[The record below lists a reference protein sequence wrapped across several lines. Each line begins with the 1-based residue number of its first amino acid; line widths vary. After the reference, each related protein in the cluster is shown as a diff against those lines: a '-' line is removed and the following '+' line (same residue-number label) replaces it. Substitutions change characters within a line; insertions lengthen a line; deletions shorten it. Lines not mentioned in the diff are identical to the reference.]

1 MLKKAHLT
9 VAEIENP
16 DARLRVRD
24 QIRFLNLVAAAVQDD
39 FLGFH
44 LAQPFDLRELGWLYY
59 VLASSDMMGDAL
71 KRGARYSSI
80 VNEGIS
86 LKYIENDDVA
96 VTIDYVGVSRHLDRH
111 QMEFM
116 MTMLVRLNRQLTGL
130 RVVPSR
136 VRFTHHRESTAPEF
150 AEFFGN
156 DVEFGAAVDEIVF
169 ATAIKTMPVVSADP
183 YLSKLLISYFDDALS
198 RRPAN
203 RSSFRSSVEN
213 TIVPLLPHGKGRA
226 GEIAPRLGLSQ
237 RTFARRL
244 SLEGHT
250 FSEVLEKLRSDL
262 AERYLTDESLSIS
275 KIAWLLGY
283 QEVSAFTHAFKRWTG
298 KTPREARAQIS
309 PERLP
314 AKRSNSGVAVS
325 PSGSPSGLL
334 GAVVQLL
341 GARNEM
347 LGGGL
352 RVFEIVA
359 TTAIERQSGHVAIQ
373 LQPEKTVSSRAALR
387 KIDQTH
393 FIVAVAFERNGLRAI
408 AILRHERETDI
419 GIVEMP
425 QRSVSLGQ
433 SRT

>member
-1 MLKKAHLT
+1 VHDPEATHSDALPTASGGITRLAYAHAKQSGVELEPILKKAHL
-9 VAEIENP
+9 ALHDIENA

-24 QIRFLNLVAAAVQDD
+24 QIRFLNLVAVALQDD

-44 LAQPFDLRELGWLYY
+44 LAQPADLREMGWLYY
-59 VLASSDMMGDAL
+59 VAASSDVMGDAL

-80 VNEGIS
+80 VNEGIC
-86 LKYIENDDVA
+86 LKCVENGDVA

-111 QMEFM
+111 QMEFL
-116 MTMLVRLNRQLTGL
+116 MTTLVRLCRQLTGL
-130 RVVPSR
+130 RLVPSR
-136 VRFTHHRESTAPEF
+136 MSFTHHRESTSPEF

-156 DVEFGAAVDEIVF
+156 DVVFGAAIDEVVF
-169 ATAIKTMPVVSADP
+169 ATAVKTTPVVSADP

-198 RRPAN
+198 RRPAS

-244 SLEGHT
+244 SMEGHT

-298 KTPREARAQIS
+298 RTPREARAQIS
-309 PERLP
+309 SGRLP
-314 AKRSNSGVAVS
+314 AKRSV
-325 PSGSPSGLL
+325 
-334 GAVVQLL
+334 
-341 GARNEM
+341 
-347 LGGGL
+347 
-352 RVFEIVA
+352 
-359 TTAIERQSGHVAIQ
+359 
-373 LQPEKTVSSRAALR
+373 
-387 KIDQTH
+387 
-393 FIVAVAFERNGLRAI
+393 
-408 AILRHERETDI
+408 
-419 GIVEMP
+419 
-425 QRSVSLGQ
+425 
-433 SRT
+433 

>member
-1 MLKKAHLT
+1 MHDAEAALRDALPTASGGITRLAYAHAKEAGLELESVLKKTHLT
-9 VAEIENP
+9 LHEIENP

-24 QIRFLNLVAAAVQDD
+24 QIRFLNLVAVALQDD

-44 LAQPFDLRELGWLYY
+44 LAQPPDLREMGWLYY
-59 VLASSDMMGDAL
+59 VAASSEMMSDAL

-80 VNEGIS
+80 VNEGIA
-86 LKYIENDDVA
+86 LKYIENGDIA
-96 VTIDYVGVSRHLDRH
+96 ITIDYVGVSRHLDRH
-111 QMEFM
+111 QMEFL
-116 MTMLVRLNRQLTGL
+116 MTTLVRLCRQLTGL

-136 VRFTHHRESTAPEF
+136 VRFTHHRESTSPAF

-156 DVEFGAAVDEIVF
+156 DVEFGAAADEVVF
-169 ATAIKTMPVVSADP
+169 ETAIKTMPVVSADP
-183 YLSKLLISYFDDALS
+183 YLNKLLISYSDEALS
-198 RRPAN
+198 RRPAS

-250 FSEVLEKLRSDL
+250 FSEVLEKLRIDL

-314 AKRSNSGVAVS
+314 ARRSTQA
-325 PSGSPSGLL
+325 
-334 GAVVQLL
+334 
-341 GARNEM
+341 
-347 LGGGL
+347 
-352 RVFEIVA
+352 
-359 TTAIERQSGHVAIQ
+359 
-373 LQPEKTVSSRAALR
+373 
-387 KIDQTH
+387 
-393 FIVAVAFERNGLRAI
+393 
-408 AILRHERETDI
+408 
-419 GIVEMP
+419 
-425 QRSVSLGQ
+425 
-433 SRT
+433 

>member
-1 MLKKAHLT
+1 MSARANAGSRRSIAHWGLPNAEGDVVHDPVAPHRDALPTAGGGITRLAYAHAKEAGVELDPVLKKAHLT
-9 VAEIENP
+9 LHEVENP
-16 DARLRVRD
+16 DARVRVRD

-44 LAQPFDLRELGWLYY
+44 LAQPPDLREMGWLYY
-59 VLASSDMMGDAL
+59 VAASSDVMGDAL

-80 VNEGIS
+80 VNEGIA
-86 LKYIENDDVA
+86 LRYIENGDVA
-96 VTIDYVGVSRHLDRH
+96 VTIDYVGVSRHLDQH
-111 QMEFM
+111 QMEFL
-116 MTMLVRLNRQLTGL
+116 MTTLVRLSRQLTGL
-130 RVVPSR
+130 RLMPSR
-136 VRFTHHRESTAPEF
+136 VRFTHHRASTSPEF

-156 DVEFGAAVDEIVF
+156 DVEFGAAADEVVF

-183 YLSKLLISYFDDALS
+183 YLSKLLISYFDEALS
-198 RRPAN
+198 RRPAS

-309 PERLP
+309 SERPP
-314 AKRSNSGVAVS
+314 AKRSV
-325 PSGSPSGLL
+325 
-334 GAVVQLL
+334 
-341 GARNEM
+341 
-347 LGGGL
+347 
-352 RVFEIVA
+352 
-359 TTAIERQSGHVAIQ
+359 
-373 LQPEKTVSSRAALR
+373 
-387 KIDQTH
+387 
-393 FIVAVAFERNGLRAI
+393 
-408 AILRHERETDI
+408 
-419 GIVEMP
+419 
-425 QRSVSLGQ
+425 
-433 SRT
+433 

>member
-1 MLKKAHLT
+1 MHDPEATHRDALPTASGAITRLAYAHAKAAGAVLEPVLKKAHLT
-9 VAEIENP
+9 LQEIENP
-16 DARLRVRD
+16 EARLRVRD
-24 QIRFLNLVAAAVQDD
+24 QIRFLDLVAVALQDD

-44 LAQPFDLRELGWLYY
+44 LAQPADLREMGWLYY
-59 VLASSDMMGDAL
+59 VVASSEMMSDAL

-86 LKYIENDDVA
+86 LKYIENGDA
-96 VTIDYVGVSRHLDRH
+96 VMTIDYVGVSRHLDRH
-111 QMEFM
+111 QMEFL
-116 MTMLVRLNRQLTGL
+116 MTTLVRLCRQLTGL
-130 RVVPSR
+130 RLVPSR
-136 VRFTHHRESTAPEF
+136 VRFTHHRESTSPAF

-156 DVEFGAAVDEIVF
+156 DVEFGAATDEVVF

-183 YLSKLLISYFDDALS
+183 YLSKLLISYSDEAIS
-198 RRPAN
+198 RRPAG

-262 AERYLTDESLSIS
+262 AERYLTDESLSVS

-309 PERLP
+309 PERPP
-314 AKRSNSGVAVS
+314 AKRST
-325 PSGSPSGLL
+325 
-334 GAVVQLL
+334 GA
-341 GARNEM
+341 
-347 LGGGL
+347 
-352 RVFEIVA
+352 
-359 TTAIERQSGHVAIQ
+359 
-373 LQPEKTVSSRAALR
+373 
-387 KIDQTH
+387 
-393 FIVAVAFERNGLRAI
+393 
-408 AILRHERETDI
+408 
-419 GIVEMP
+419 
-425 QRSVSLGQ
+425 
-433 SRT
+433 

>member
-1 MLKKAHLT
+1 MPVRAGRGLSVDCGLWTAEGDAVHDPEATRPDALPTATGGIARLAYARAKEAGVELEPILKKAHL
-9 VAEIENP
+9 ALHDIENP

-59 VLASSDMMGDAL
+59 VVASSETLGDAL

-80 VNEGIS
+80 VNEGIA
-86 LKYIENDDVA
+86 LKYIENGDVA
-96 VTIDYVGVSRHLDRH
+96 TTIDYVGVSRHLDRQ
-111 QMEFM
+111 QMEFL
-116 MTMLVRLNRQLTGL
+116 MTTVVRLCRQLTGYRL
-130 RVVPSR
+130 MPSR
-136 VRFTHHRESTAPEF
+136 VRFTHHRENVSPEF
-150 AEFFGN
+150 VEFFGN
-156 DVEFGAAVDEIVF
+156 DVEFGAATDQIAF
-169 ATAIKTMPVVSADP
+169 ATTVKTMPVVSADP
-183 YLSKLLISYFDDALS
+183 YLSKLLISYSDEALS
-198 RRPAN
+198 RRPAS

-298 KTPREARAQIS
+298 TTPREARSRTS

-314 AKRSNSGVAVS
+314 AKRST
-325 PSGSPSGLL
+325 
-334 GAVVQLL
+334 GA
-341 GARNEM
+341 
-347 LGGGL
+347 
-352 RVFEIVA
+352 
-359 TTAIERQSGHVAIQ
+359 
-373 LQPEKTVSSRAALR
+373 
-387 KIDQTH
+387 
-393 FIVAVAFERNGLRAI
+393 
-408 AILRHERETDI
+408 
-419 GIVEMP
+419 
-425 QRSVSLGQ
+425 
-433 SRT
+433 

>member
-1 MLKKAHLT
+1 MSSHANAGWRPSIAGLCNAQGDVVHDPEATHRDPLPTASGGITRLAYAHAKQAGVELEPVLKKAHLT
-9 VAEIENP
+9 LAEIENP

-44 LAQPFDLRELGWLYY
+44 LAQPPDLREMGWLYY
-59 VLASSDMMGDAL
+59 VVASSEMMSDAL

-86 LKYIENDDVA
+86 LKYIENGDVA
-96 VTIDYVGVSRHLDRH
+96 ITVDYVGVSRHLDRH
-111 QMEFM
+111 QMEFL
-116 MTMLVRLNRQLTGL
+116 MTTLVRLCRQLTGHRL
-130 RVVPSR
+130 VPSR
-136 VRFTHHRESTAPEF
+136 VRFTHHRESTNPAF
-150 AEFFGN
+150 AEFFGS
-156 DVEFGAAVDEIVF
+156 DVEFGAAIDEVVF

-183 YLSKLLISYFDDALS
+183 YLSKLLISYSDEALS
-198 RRPAN
+198 RRPAG

-244 SLEGHT
+244 SVEGHT

-298 KTPREARAQIS
+298 KTPREARAHIS
-309 PERLP
+309 TEHPPP
-314 AKRSNSGVAVS
+314 AKRS
-325 PSGSPSGLL
+325 
-334 GAVVQLL
+334 
-341 GARNEM
+341 
-347 LGGGL
+347 
-352 RVFEIVA
+352 
-359 TTAIERQSGHVAIQ
+359 T
-373 LQPEKTVSSRAALR
+373 RA
-387 KIDQTH
+387 
-393 FIVAVAFERNGLRAI
+393 
-408 AILRHERETDI
+408 
-419 GIVEMP
+419 
-425 QRSVSLGQ
+425 
-433 SRT
+433 